1 MPGMLIFWTLTGLA
15 CALAGLLIL
24 SAARAAGR
32 APVPGPV
39 EDEAARGRALARDLD
54 DVERLAARGVL
65 SGPELETARAEVARR
80 HLDGDTPSGAAAL
93 DVRAQARQAVW
104 VLGAVGV
111 TVLGALGAYMV
122 LGNPGVADQPYA
134 RRVAEW
140 AETPGML
147 DAPRLAAVMQ
157 REAADQ
163 PDNFEAQALLGAAR
177 FEAGDSIGAASALRR
192 AAALKP
198 DDAQTWARLGEALV
212 RTQDGE
218 VGSDAE
224 MAFSRALELD
234 PGQLGARYF
243 LGELALE
250 RGNAAK
256 VHAMWGP
263 LIAALAPTD
272 PRRIDLESRLP
283 PLSGGEG

>member
-1 MPGMLIFWTLTGLA
+1 MLIFWTLTGLA

-24 SAARAAGR
+24 SAAGAAGSV
-32 APVPGPV
+32 AMPGP
-39 EDEAARGRALARDLD
+39 EAGEVARGRALARDLD
-54 DVERLAARGVL
+54 ELERMAARGVL
-65 SGPELETARAEVARR
+65 AGAELEAARAEVARR
-80 HLDGDTPSGAAAL
+80 HLEAGASASPPVIDTAGRL
-93 DVRAQARQAVW
+93 RQARW
-104 VLGAVGV
+104 VLAGTGATALVALAVYIGVGS
-111 TVLGALGAYMV
+111 
-122 LGNPGVADQPYA
+122 PGVPDQPYA

-147 DAPRLAAVMQ
+147 DAPKLAAVME
-157 REAADQ
+157 REAATR
-163 PDNFEAQALLGAAR
+163 PDDFEAQALLGAAR
-177 FEAGDSIGAASALRR
+177 FEAGDPIGAASALRR
-192 AAALKP
+192 AAMLRP
-198 DDAQTWARLGEALV
+198 DDARTWARLGEALV
-212 RTQDGE
+212 QTQDGE

-243 LGELALE
+243 LGELALQ
-250 RGNAAK
+250 RGDAAR
-256 VHAMWGP
+256 VHEMWGP

>member
-1 MPGMLIFWTLTGLA
+1 MLIFWTLTGLA

-24 SAARAAGR
+24 SAARVGGGIAA
-32 APVPGPV
+32 PGA
-39 EDEAARGRALARDLD
+39 EAGEAARGRALARDLEEL
-54 DVERLAARGVL
+54 ERMAARGVL
-65 SGPELETARAEVARR
+65 AGTELEAARAEVARR
-80 HLDGDTPSGAAAL
+80 HLEAGVAGPAPVIDKAARL
-93 DVRAQARQAVW
+93 RQARWILAGT
-104 VLGAVGV
+104 GATALVALAIYMGVGS
-111 TVLGALGAYMV
+111 
-122 LGNPGVADQPYA
+122 PGVADQPYA

-147 DAPRLAAVMQ
+147 DAPRLAAVME
-157 REAADQ
+157 REAASR
-163 PDNFEAQALLGAAR
+163 PDNFEAQSLLGAAR
-177 FEAGDSIGAASALRR
+177 FEAGDPIGAASALRR
-192 AAALKP
+192 AAMLRP

-218 VGSDAE
+218 VGTDAE
-224 MAFSRALELD
+224 MAFMRALELD

-250 RGNAAK
+250 RGEGAR
-256 VHAMWGP
+256 VHELWSP